1 MHHGMTE
8 KEDRMMWLGKAKAQA
23 GAAVRTGFLLPM
35 VLMIAV
41 VGCSKD
47 DNGVVT
53 GTGTVSGTLTYPA
66 PAAGAQWLV
75 IVDNDFNGDNGW
87 VASSSGTCGSGTTM
101 MYSVTDVPTGTYYVY
116 ALVRVVSGP
125 TDPPQDG
132 DYLGIHGGSLTNSP
146 QSPTASVSSGGT
158 VTCDITLGVASGM

>member
-1 MHHGMTE
+1 VHNGIG
-8 KEDRMMWLGKAKAQA
+8 KEGVRTVRQGIAKAREA
-23 GAAVRTGFLLPM
+23 GTVWIRFLLPI
-35 VLMIAV
+35 VLMIAI
-41 VGCSKD
+41 VGCGKD
-47 DNGVVT
+47 NNAVAI

-66 PAAGAQWLV
+66 PVAGAQWLV
-75 IVDNDFNGDNGW
+75 IVDNDFDGGNGM
-87 VASSSGTCGSGTTM
+87 VASSSGTCGSGTAM

-132 DYLGIHGGSLTNSP
+132 DYLGIHGGSLLNPP
-146 QSPTASVSSGGT
+146 QAPTASVSSGGT